1 MARYLVVMEVSQ
13 KQAYIFE
20 SNHLRDNRYNS
31 TEIAYITSNDYF
43 EKALGPEVYSS
54 NNIVYAGG
62 GHTVLD
68 FESKEKALEFSKK
81 ISRQIMVECPRME
94 LFIAMSEYDDN
105 NTPGG
110 NLKELMKKLEE
121 KKSRRRAYFHQ
132 ENFGIEEMNADT
144 YKMDVD
150 VTSVPKVTS
159 VIGSEAG
166 GTDLEKLDREIDINT
181 ILPKSYDFNQT
192 FETLGGSE
200 GESNFV
206 AIVHIDGNGMGKRVQ
221 EFYEKNNGNDW
232 ESFKKSIREFSEA
245 IDKDFKSA
253 FRDMNDKVDELLSE
267 EKLDELKL
275 KDNAFPV
282 IRIISSGDD
291 ICFATDGRIG
301 IECAATFISAL
312 KNKINVKDGKGYS
325 ACAGVAI
332 VHKKYPF
339 YRAYELAEALCSNA
353 KKFGASLSKEDNGAS
368 VSSIDWHI
376 EFGELADDLEQV
388 REQFITKDNKHLELR
403 PYIVDASNE
412 VLDKEKIRNYA
423 TFKKLFKKLSKKYNE
438 SGDNYSRI
446 HLKQLRTVLKSG
458 EAAAW
463 HYLEFHKLDKLA
475 MESYQGIYTQ
485 IDYDEMFKGEEL
497 EKKLFIKTLDE
508 KERSCLFDAIELLD
522 DYIPFD

>member
-150 VTSVPKVTS
+150 VTAVPKATS

-166 GTDLEKLDREIDINT
+166 GTNLEKLDREIDINT
-181 ILPKSYDFNQT
+181 ILPK
-192 FETLGGSE
+192 
-200 GESNFV
+200 
-206 AIVHIDGNGMGKRVQ
+206 
-221 EFYEKNNGNDW
+221 
-232 ESFKKSIREFSEA
+232 
-245 IDKDFKSA
+245 
-253 FRDMNDKVDELLSE
+253 
-267 EKLDELKL
+267 
-275 KDNAFPV
+275 
-282 IRIISSGDD
+282 
-291 ICFATDGRIG
+291 
-301 IECAATFISAL
+301 
-312 KNKINVKDGKGYS
+312 
-325 ACAGVAI
+325 
-332 VHKKYPF
+332 
-339 YRAYELAEALCSNA
+339 
-353 KKFGASLSKEDNGAS
+353 
-368 VSSIDWHI
+368 
-376 EFGELADDLEQV
+376 
-388 REQFITKDNKHLELR
+388 
-403 PYIVDASNE
+403 
-412 VLDKEKIRNYA
+412 
-423 TFKKLFKKLSKKYNE
+423 
-438 SGDNYSRI
+438 
-446 HLKQLRTVLKSG
+446 
-458 EAAAW
+458 
-463 HYLEFHKLDKLA
+463 
-475 MESYQGIYTQ
+475 
-485 IDYDEMFKGEEL
+485 
-497 EKKLFIKTLDE
+497 
-508 KERSCLFDAIELLD
+508 
-522 DYIPFD
+522 